1 MRPTAI
7 FTLLAL
13 ACALNA
19 APQRMGSSRP
29 TDDDII
35 IVYLYSD
42 GKVLDTLIFPKKKSR
57 ADSRVDRIILRAD
70 SVIIKE
76 KTPTRQWY
84 SDRYDSILRQAEESF
99 RKAEQ
104 LFKQADRYAKQAE
117 RIAKQAEQQAK
128 RAEELM
134 QRYQFS
140 TPEQLSPP
148 LPPKSLPP
156 SLELDSDELD
166 DPEIQKQLES
176 LGTQLEAYTQ
186 HIEELQEKLR
196 STLLNNPRVR
206 SRLIETLKKS
216 LEQSSKALENLS
228 TLPKSIEQLIEE
240 LNKTLLPKLEQLR
253 EQLDELDT
261 QPKD

>member
-7 FTLLAL
+7 FTMLAL
-13 ACALNA
+13 AYALNA
-19 APQRMGSSRP
+19 APQRMGLSSP
-29 TDDDII
+29 TDDDKIT
-35 IVYLYSD
+35 VYLSSD
-42 GKVLDTLIFPKKKSR
+42 GKVVDTLVFPKKKSR

-70 SVIIKE
+70 SVIIKQ
-76 KTPTRQWY
+76 KAPTRQWY
-84 SDRYDSILRQAEESF
+84 SGRYDSILRQAEQNF

-104 LFKQADRYAKQAE
+104 LFKQADRY
-117 RIAKQAEQQAK
+117 AKQAEQQAK

-148 LPPKSLPP
+148 LPPEFLPP

-166 DPEIQKQLES
+166 DPAIQKQLES
-176 LGTQLEAYTQ
+176 LGTQLEAYAQ

-196 STLLNNPRVR
+196 STLLNNPRLR
-206 SRLIETLKKS
+206 SRLIESLKKS

-240 LNKTLLPKLEQLR
+240 LKKTLLPKLEQLR